1 MLRSVVSRVSSL
13 LILLAAAATL
23 CSPVAVRADDGPI
36 IVFPLASSVAD
47 VPAAQAVTNLVAQR
61 IRFVYGDRVKV
72 VTDFGSETLGAI
84 VKRVGAQ
91 YYVGGTLEKS
101 TAGYSVDLQGRQAAD
116 NALQGEERFTLTATD
131 ALPKELALGSL
142 LDSNPLVA
150 NMRYVLVP
158 LEADKT
164 MGPTDSYMKW
174 TQDDLI
180 KRLQLKGIN
189 ATVVAPMDPVDA
201 RMDAGDLCR
210 DNNATGVLVGRS
222 WHKQDYKEGALKGS
236 AKGFERA
243 LEIVPV
249 AGPIVAGVVNA
260 TTNAVAS
267 VGGSDDKYPSHAEI
281 DLTLLN
287 CDGKRVWGIE
297 GTGETSHFSG
307 HNLSAGETGAID
319 LAVASAV
326 DGLAGS
332 RH

>member
-1 MLRSVVSRVSSL
+1 MKRSTVRRAL
-13 LILLAAAATL
+13 PFLAGLVAGAAFCMPA
-23 CSPVAVRADDGPI
+23 SVRADDGPI
-36 IVFPLASSVAD
+36 IVFPLASSAQD

-61 IRFVYGDRVKV
+61 IKFVYGDRVKV
-72 VTDFGSETLGAI
+72 VTNYGAETLPEI

-91 YYVGGTLEKS
+91 YYVGGTIEKS
-101 TAGYSVDLQGRQAAD
+101 SAGYSVDLQARQATD

-131 ALPKELALGSL
+131 ALPKEVALTAL
-142 LDSNPLVA
+142 LDSDPLVA

-158 LEADKT
+158 LEVDKS

-174 TQDDLI
+174 TQDDLV
-180 KRLQLKGIN
+180 KRLQLKGIS

-222 WHKQDYKEGALKGS
+222 WHKQVYKEGALKGG
-236 AKGFERA
+236 AQGFERA

-260 TTNAVAS
+260 TTNGIAS
-267 VGGSDDKYPSHAEI
+267 VGGSDDKYPSYAEI

-287 CDGKRVWGIE
+287 SDGKRVWGIE

-307 HNLSAGETGAID
+307 HNVAAGETGAID
-319 LAVASAV
+319 IAVASAV
-326 DGLAGS
+326 NGLAVS
-332 RH
+332 HH